1 MSHYE
6 LIIEFLVVD
15 IKIINFGLRASRNSG
30 HSHDYISKIINLLVS
45 YYELII

>member
-6 LIIEFLVVD
+6 LIIEILVVD
-15 IKIINFGLRASRNSG
+15 IKIINFGVRARGNLG

-45 YYELII
+45 HYELII